1 MTSNATYRMV
11 VFMKG
16 TNTRNKILDT
26 ARQLVQT
33 RSFHGFSFQDI
44 ANTIGVRKPSLYHHF
59 ASKEALATALLEDY
73 RAEFRGFIQQM
84 QHRPIPEQL
93 ESYFA
98 VFSDFLHAG
107 ERICPGAAFIAGWD
121 NLNKPIK
128 QQVDR
133 LIHQHQG
140 WLATVIKQGRE
151 TGELRPYPGTPED
164 EALWIYAT
172 LQGGLLM
179 ARASG
184 QQAVFKNIVNLLK
197 TAVVTR

>member
-1 MTSNATYRMV
+1 MV
-11 VFMKG
+11 DTMKVE
-16 TNTRNKILDT
+16 NTRNKILDT

-59 ASKEALATALLEDY
+59 ASKDALAIALLEDY
-73 RAEFRGFIQQM
+73 RAEFREFIQQI
-84 QHRPIPEQL
+84 QYRPVPEQL
-93 ESYFA
+93 DGYFA
-98 VFSDFLHAG
+98 VFADFLHAG
-107 ERICPGAAFIAGWD
+107 EQICPGAAFIAGWGSI
-121 NLNKPIK
+121 NEPVK

-133 LIHQHQG
+133 LIHQHQN
-140 WLATVIKQGRE
+140 WLTKVVKQGRE
-151 TGELRPYPGTPED
+151 TGELRDYPSAPED

-184 QQAVFKNIVNLLK
+184 QQAVFKKVISLLRA
-197 TAVVTR
+197 AVIAN